1 MFPSTVSQVGDSA
14 RTMSLKVALA
24 RGMVMGEGKMSCTSA
39 CMLKEQVKRASKR
52 GGEIFT
58 SYC

>member
-14 RTMSLKVALA
+14 RTMSSKVALA

-39 CMLKEQVKRASKR
+39 CVLRKQVKRVSKR
-52 GGEIFT
+52 EG
-58 SYC
+58 